1 MRFTI
6 NWSSLALAAKSPHQ
20 RAILGINELRK
31 FRTPKCAVH
40 LIYDFSHTTYPSV
53 SWMHGAPLARARI
66 VESSTLRQ
74 RSTILGDLRYVFG
87 EIDRMEEYFTRL
99 WDDLIGRI
107 GGPMSFRLVLQ
118 PATALIFAIRD
129 GLKDAREGRPAYFYS
144 FFTDPE
150 NRRNRLRE
158 GFKAVSRVF
167 TLAIVMDLIYQ
178 LIVLRWFYP
187 LQSLIV
193 AFVLA
198 FLPYILLRGPV
209 NRIARFLK
217 RPPEASGRR
226 LGRV

>member
-1 MRFTI
+1 MA
-6 NWSSLALAAKSPHQ
+6 NY
-20 RAILGINELRK
+20 LR
-31 FRTPKCAVH
+31 
-40 LIYDFSHTTYPSV
+40 
-53 SWMHGAPLARARI
+53 
-66 VESSTLRQ
+66 
-74 RSTILGDLRYVFG
+74 
-87 EIDRMEEYFTRL
+87 EIETMEEYFTRL

-107 GGPMSFRLVLQ
+107 GGPMSFRLFLQ
-118 PATALIFAIRD
+118 PAMALIFAIRD

-144 FFTDPE
+144 LFTDPV

-167 TLAIVMDLIYQ
+167 TFAIVMDLIYQ

-187 LQSLIV
+187 MQALIV